1 MPLLSNKDYRNL
13 MNQTGAMDFSP
24 SPTFG
29 ETLGAAFRFTRDEGL
44 STSSLMNNEGYAIRR
59 EQMKKL
65 REEGFDVSKYIDD
78 TGAVNYDNLSSATG
92 LVKSDLQIF
101 TERNELLEKRRNE
114 SEDVMARGSGFAQFL
129 GMTSGYMT
137 DQVNVATLPFGGVGT
152 AVKGMSVLSRALIG
166 ARNASAVAIASEAA
180 IQPLVYKHKHD
191 IGSPYEVSDAIQAI
205 AFTAIGAGVLGG
217 AAGGISGYLAK
228 TAESTAPVFAPVF
241 PQAPLAYKS
250 PMIAGRPAGA
260 QTFENIGKFKEE
272 LIKEAKAK
280 LIGPAGQKLTRGEEK
295 KLRGELRSLEFDL
308 AKAKKPPTKVEAQ
321 KGESA
326 RVTKQKVQ
334 RGKIKGDAARAKTLE
349 ANIART
355 QKLLDDSQAAREYAK
370 SLTRLDQGIL
380 PPELQQQLDD
390 YINIPSTPETQAVF
404 VLAKMAESMRLR
416 KGFRASELALE
427 SYAKYSNKLINS
439 LDEAKDVAVKAI
451 DDEIAKTDVT
461 NTAKIDDLNSVR
473 NRLTDQD
480 AIDRDGLDS
489 IFEDLFQKNIDRDV
503 AMLRADEAFRVQ
515 MDAPTLSYNDY
526 IGPAKPKAAKAST
539 TPMQRQ
545 DLSDKGLDEAYDS
558 DMALFNQLETKMA
571 IVDGELVDAAP
582 IMKELDDELEGLNS
596 IMRCSIG

>member
-29 ETLGAAFRFTRDEGL
+29 ETMGAAFRFTRDEGL
-44 STSSLMNNEGYAIRR
+44 STSSFMNNEGYAIRR
-59 EQMKKL
+59 EQMNKL
-65 REEGFDVSKYIDD
+65 KEEGFDVSKYIDD

-129 GMTSGYMT
+129 GMTGGYMT
-137 DQVNVATLPFGGVGT
+137 DPVNVASLPFGGVGT

-272 LIKEAKAK
+272 LITEAKAK

-295 KLRGELRSLEFDL
+295 KLRGELRNLEFDL
-308 AKAKKPPTKVEAQ
+308 AKAKKPPTKIKARKDEP
-321 KGESA
+321 A
-326 RVTKQKVQ
+326 RVAKQKVLQ
-334 RGKIKGDAARAKTLE
+334 GEVKRLE
-349 ANIART
+349 ENIART
-355 QKLLDDSQAAREYAK
+355 QKLLDDSQATREYNKAIIRLEEGK
-370 SLTRLDQGIL
+370 LT
-380 PPELQQQLDD
+380 PELQQQLDD

-427 SYAKYSNKLINS
+427 SYSKYSAKLINS

-461 NTAKIDDLNSVR
+461 NTAKIDDLNNVR
-473 NRLTDQD
+473 NRLTDQS

-526 IGPAKPKAAKAST
+526 IGPARPKAAKAST

-582 IMKELDDELEGLNS
+582 IMKELNDELEGLDS
-596 IMRCSIG
+596 VMRCAIG

>member
-29 ETLGAAFRFTRDEGL
+29 ETVGAAFSFTRDEGL
-44 STSSLMNNEGYAIRR
+44 STSSFMNNEGYAIRR
-59 EQMKKL
+59 EQMNKL
-65 REEGFDVSKYIDD
+65 KEEGFDVSKYIDD

-137 DQVNVATLPFGGVGT
+137 DPVNVASLPFGGVGT

-272 LIKEAKAK
+272 LITEAKAK

-295 KLRGELRSLEFDL
+295 KLRGELSNLEFDL
-308 AKAKKPPTKVEAQ
+308 AKAKKPPTKIKARKDEP
-321 KGESA
+321 A
-326 RVTKQKVQ
+326 RVAKQKVLQ
-334 RGKIKGDAARAKTLE
+334 GEVKRLE
-349 ANIART
+349 ENIART
-355 QKLLDDSQAAREYAK
+355 QKLLDDSQATREYNKAIIRLEEGK
-370 SLTRLDQGIL
+370 LT
-380 PPELQQQLDD
+380 PELQQQLDD

-427 SYAKYSNKLINS
+427 SYSKYSAKLINS

-461 NTAKIDDLNSVR
+461 NTAKIDDLNNVR
-473 NRLTDQD
+473 NRLTDQS

-526 IGPAKPKAAKAST
+526 IGPARPKAAKAST

-582 IMKELDDELEGLNS
+582 IMKELNDELEGLDS
-596 IMRCSIG
+596 VMRCAIG

>member
-1 MPLLSNKDYRNL
+1 
-13 MNQTGAMDFSP
+13 MNQTGVMDYSP
-24 SPTFG
+24 DPTFG
-29 ETLGAAFRFTRDEGL
+29 ETMGAAFRFTRDEGL

-137 DQVNVATLPFGGVGT
+137 DPVNVASLPFGGVGT

-180 IQPLVYKHKHD
+180 IQPFVYKHKHD

-241 PQAPLAYKS
+241 PRAPLAYKS

-260 QTFENIGKFKEE
+260 QTFENITKFKEE
-272 LIKEAKAK
+272 LIAEAKAK

-308 AKAKKPPTKVEAQ
+308 AKAKKPPTKIKALKDEP
-321 KGESA
+321 A
-326 RVTKQKVQ
+326 RVAKQKVQ
-334 RGKIKGDAARAKTLE
+334 RAEVKRLE
-349 ANIART
+349 ENIART
-355 QKLLDDSQAAREYAK
+355 KKLLDDSQAAREYAK

-380 PPELQQQLDD
+380 PPELQKQLDD
-390 YINIPSTPETQAVF
+390 YINTPSTPETQSVF
-404 VLAKMAESMRLR
+404 LLSRMAENMRLQ
-416 KGFRASELALE
+416 KGFRATELSLQ
-427 SYAKYSNKLINS
+427 SYARYQTKIINS
-439 LDEAKDVAVKAI
+439 LNEAKKKAI
-451 DDEIAKTDVT
+451 DDLSAEAKKANASGDTKKVDDIMAVMNRIT
-461 NTAKIDDLNSVR
+461 NTANDAEIKKVFDDL
-473 NRLTDQD
+473 
-480 AIDRDGLDS
+480 AK
-489 IFEDLFQKNIDRDV
+489 ENIELDV
-503 AMLRADEAFRVQ
+503 AMLRANEEFRVQ

-526 IGPAKPKAAKAST
+526 IGPARPKAAKAST
-539 TPMQRQ
+539 TPMQKQ
-545 DLSDKGLDEAYDS
+545 DLDDKGLDEAYDS

-571 IVDGELVDAAP
+571 IVDGEIVDAAP
-582 IMKELDDELEGLNS
+582 IMKELNDELEGLDS
-596 IMRCSIG
+596 VMRCAIG

>member
-13 MNQTGAMDFSP
+13 MSQTGPMDFSP

-29 ETLGAAFRFTRDEGL
+29 ETMGAAFRFTRDEGL
-44 STSSLMNNEGYAIRR
+44 STSSFMNNEGYAIRR

-65 REEGFDVSKYIDD
+65 KEEGFDVSKYIDD

-92 LVKSDLQIF
+92 LVKSDLEIF

-129 GMTSGYMT
+129 GMTGGYMT
-137 DQVNVATLPFGGVGT
+137 DPVNVASLPFGGVGT

-272 LIKEAKAK
+272 LVSEAKAK

-308 AKAKKPPTKVEAQ
+308 AKAKKPPTKIKALKDEP
-321 KGESA
+321 A
-326 RVTKQKVQ
+326 RVAKQKVQ
-334 RGKIKGDAARAKTLE
+334 RAEVKRLE
-349 ANIART
+349 DNIART
-355 QKLLDDSQAAREYAK
+355 QKLLDDSQATREYNKAIIRLEEGK
-370 SLTRLDQGIL
+370 LT
-380 PPELQQQLDD
+380 PELQQQLDD

-427 SYAKYSNKLINS
+427 SYSKYSNKLINS

-461 NTAKIDDLNSVR
+461 NTAKIDDLNNVR
-473 NRLTDQD
+473 NRLTDQ
-480 AIDRDGLDS
+480 AVIDRDGLDS
-489 IFEDLFQKNIDRDV
+489 IFEDLFQKNIDLDV

-526 IGPAKPKAAKAST
+526 IGPARPKAAKAST

-558 DMALFNQLETKMA
+558 DMALFNQLENKLA

-582 IMKELDDELEGLNS
+582 IMKELNDELEGLDS
-596 IMRCSIG
+596 VMRCAIG

>member
-1 MPLLSNKDYRNL
+1 MPLLSNKDYY
-13 MNQTGAMDFSP
+13 NQMSGMAANTYEP
-24 SPTFG
+24 NPTFG
-29 ETLGAAFRFTRDEGL
+29 ETMGAAFSFTRDEGL
-44 STSSLMNNEGYAIRR
+44 STSSFMNNEGYAIRR
-59 EQMKKL
+59 EQMNKL
-65 REEGFDVSKYIDD
+65 KEEGFDVSKYIDD

-129 GMTSGYMT
+129 GMTGGYMT
-137 DQVNVATLPFGGVGT
+137 DPVNVASLPFGGVGT

-272 LIKEAKAK
+272 LITEAKAK

-295 KLRGELRSLEFDL
+295 KLRGELSNLEFDL
-308 AKAKKPPTKVEAQ
+308 AKAKKPPTKIKARKDEP
-321 KGESA
+321 A
-326 RVTKQKVQ
+326 RVAKQKVLQ
-334 RGKIKGDAARAKTLE
+334 GEVKRLE
-349 ANIART
+349 ENIART
-355 QKLLDDSQAAREYAK
+355 QKLLDDSQATREYNKAIIRLEEGK
-370 SLTRLDQGIL
+370 LT
-380 PPELQQQLDD
+380 PELQQQLDD

-427 SYAKYSNKLINS
+427 SYSKYSAKLINS

-461 NTAKIDDLNSVR
+461 NTAKIDDLNNVR
-473 NRLTDQD
+473 NRLTDQS

-526 IGPAKPKAAKAST
+526 IGPARPKAAKAST

-582 IMKELDDELEGLNS
+582 IMKELNDELEGLDS
-596 IMRCSIG
+596 VMRCAIG

>member
-13 MNQTGAMDFSP
+13 MSQTGPMDFSP

-29 ETLGAAFRFTRDEGL
+29 ETMGAAFRFTRDEGL
-44 STSSLMNNEGYAIRR
+44 STSSFMNNEGYAIRR

-65 REEGFDVSKYIDD
+65 KEEGFDVSKYIDD

-92 LVKSDLQIF
+92 LVKSDLEIF

-129 GMTSGYMT
+129 GMTGGYMT
-137 DQVNVATLPFGGVGT
+137 DQVNVASLPFGGVGT

-228 TAESTAPVFAPVF
+228 TAESTALVFAPVF
-241 PQAPLAYKS
+241 PRAPLAYKS

-272 LIKEAKAK
+272 LIAEAKAK

-295 KLRGELRSLEFDL
+295 KLRGELRNLEFDL
-308 AKAKKPPTKVEAQ
+308 AKAKKPPTKIKARKDEP
-321 KGESA
+321 A
-326 RVTKQKVQ
+326 RVAKQKVLQ
-334 RGKIKGDAARAKTLE
+334 AEVKRLE
-349 ANIART
+349 DNIART
-355 QKLLDDSQAAREYAK
+355 QKLLDDSQAAREYNKAIIRLEEGK
-370 SLTRLDQGIL
+370 LT
-380 PPELQQQLDD
+380 PELQQQLDD

-427 SYAKYSNKLINS
+427 SYSKYSNKLINS

-461 NTAKIDDLNSVR
+461 NTAKIDDLNNVR
-473 NRLTDQD
+473 NRLTDQ
-480 AIDRDGLDS
+480 AVIDRDGLDS
-489 IFEDLFQKNIDRDV
+489 IFEDLFQKNIDLDV

-526 IGPAKPKAAKAST
+526 IGPARPKAAKAST

-558 DMALFNQLETKMA
+558 DMALFNQLENKLA

-582 IMKELDDELEGLNS
+582 IMKELNDELEGLDS
-596 IMRCSIG
+596 VMRCAIG

>member
-1 MPLLSNKDYRNL
+1 MPLLSNKDYY
-13 MNQTGAMDFSP
+13 NQMSEMSANTYEPD
-24 SPTFG
+24 PTFG
-29 ETLGAAFRFTRDEGL
+29 ETMGAAFRFTRDEGL
-44 STSSLMNNEGYAIRR
+44 STSSFMNNEGYAIRR
-59 EQMKKL
+59 EQMRQLKD
-65 REEGFDVSKYIDD
+65 EGFDVSKYIDD

-114 SEDVMARGSGFAQFL
+114 SEDVMARGNGFAQFL

-137 DQVNVATLPFGGVGT
+137 DTVNVASLPFGGVGT

-260 QTFENIGKFKEE
+260 QTFENISKFKSE
-272 LIKEAKAK
+272 LIAEAKAK

-295 KLRGELRSLEFDL
+295 KLRGELRNLEFDL
-308 AKAKKPPTKVEAQ
+308 AKAKKPPTKIKARKDEP
-321 KGESA
+321 A
-326 RVTKQKVQ
+326 RVAKQKVLQ
-334 RGKIKGDAARAKTLE
+334 AEVKRLE

-355 QKLLDDSQAAREYAK
+355 QKLLDDSQATREYNK
-370 SLTRLDQGIL
+370 SIIRLEEGKLT
-380 PPELQQQLDD
+380 PELQQRLDD
-390 YINIPSTPETQAVF
+390 YINTPSTPETQAVF
-404 VLAKMAESMRLR
+404 LLSRMAENMRLQ
-416 KGFRASELALE
+416 KGFRATELALQ
-427 SYAKYSNKLINS
+427 SYSKYSAKLIDT
-439 LDEAKDVAVKAI
+439 LDETRDSAIKAL
-451 DDEIAKTDVT
+451 DDEIAKTDPS
-461 NTAKIDDLNSVR
+461 NTVKLDDLAAVR
-473 NRLTDQD
+473 SLLADEDLVRGDLT
-480 AIDRDGLDS
+480 IDS
-489 IFEDLFQKNIDRDV
+489 IFQQLARENIELDV
-503 AMLRADEAFRVQ
+503 TMLKANEEFRVQ
-515 MDAPTLSYNDY
+515 MDAPTLRYDDY
-526 IGPAKPKAAKAST
+526 VGPQRPKDAKAST

-545 DLSDKGLDEAYDS
+545 ELDDNGLGDVYDT
-558 DMALFNQLETKMA
+558 DIALYNQLEVKQTLDVNGK
-571 IVDGELVDAAP
+571 IVDAEP
-582 IMKELDDELEGLNS
+582 IMKELENELEGLNS

>member
-29 ETLGAAFRFTRDEGL
+29 ETMGAAFRFTRDEGL
-44 STSSLMNNEGYAIRR
+44 STSSFMNNEGYAIRR

-65 REEGFDVSKYIDD
+65 KEEGFDVSKYIDD

-92 LVKSDLQIF
+92 LVKSNLEIF

-129 GMTSGYMT
+129 GMTGGYMT
-137 DQVNVATLPFGGVGT
+137 DPVNVASLPFGGVGT

-260 QTFENIGKFKEE
+260 QTFENITKFKEE
-272 LIKEAKAK
+272 LVSEAKAK

-308 AKAKKPPTKVEAQ
+308 AKAKKPPTKIKALKDEP
-321 KGESA
+321 A
-326 RVTKQKVQ
+326 RVAKQKVQ
-334 RGKIKGDAARAKTLE
+334 RAEVKRLE
-349 ANIART
+349 DNIART
-355 QKLLDDSQAAREYAK
+355 QKLLDDSQATREYNKAIIRLEEGK
-370 SLTRLDQGIL
+370 LT
-380 PPELQQQLDD
+380 PELQQQLDD

-427 SYAKYSNKLINS
+427 SYSKYSNKLINS

-461 NTAKIDDLNSVR
+461 NTAKIDDLNNVR
-473 NRLTDQD
+473 NRLTDQ
-480 AIDRDGLDS
+480 AVIDRDGLDS
-489 IFEDLFQKNIDRDV
+489 IFEDLFQKNIDLDV

-526 IGPAKPKAAKAST
+526 IGPARPKAAKAST

-545 DLSDKGLDEAYDS
+545 DLNDKGLDEAYDS
-558 DMALFNQLETKMA
+558 DMALFNQLENKLA

-582 IMKELDDELEGLNS
+582 IMKELNDELEGLDS
-596 IMRCSIG
+596 VMRCAIG

>member
-13 MNQTGAMDFSP
+13 MSQAGPMDFSP

-29 ETLGAAFRFTRDEGL
+29 ETMGAAFRFTRDEGL
-44 STSSLMNNEGYAIRR
+44 STSSFMNNEGYAIRR

-65 REEGFDVSKYIDD
+65 KEEGFDVSKYIDD

-92 LVKSDLQIF
+92 LVKSDLEIF

-129 GMTSGYMT
+129 GMTGGYMT
-137 DQVNVATLPFGGVGT
+137 DPVNVASLPFGGVGT

-260 QTFENIGKFKEE
+260 QTFENITKFKEE
-272 LIKEAKAK
+272 LVSEAKAK

-308 AKAKKPPTKVEAQ
+308 AKAKKPPTKIKALKDEP
-321 KGESA
+321 A
-326 RVTKQKVQ
+326 RVAKQKVQ
-334 RGKIKGDAARAKTLE
+334 RAEVKRLE
-349 ANIART
+349 DNIART
-355 QKLLDDSQAAREYAK
+355 QKLLDDSQATREYNKAIIRLEEGK
-370 SLTRLDQGIL
+370 LT
-380 PPELQQQLDD
+380 PELQQQLDD

-427 SYAKYSNKLINS
+427 SYSKYSNKLINS

-461 NTAKIDDLNSVR
+461 NTAKIDDLNNVR
-473 NRLTDQD
+473 NRLTDQ
-480 AIDRDGLDS
+480 AVIDRDGLDS
-489 IFEDLFQKNIDRDV
+489 IFEDLFQKNIDLDV

-526 IGPAKPKAAKAST
+526 IGPARPKAAKAST

-558 DMALFNQLETKMA
+558 DMALFNQLENKLA

-582 IMKELDDELEGLNS
+582 IMKELNDELEGLDS
-596 IMRCSIG
+596 VMRCAIG

>member
-1 MPLLSNKDYRNL
+1 
-13 MNQTGAMDFSP
+13 MNQTGVMDYSP
-24 SPTFG
+24 DPTFG
-29 ETLGAAFRFTRDEGL
+29 ETMGAAFRFTRDEGL

-137 DQVNVATLPFGGVGT
+137 DPVNVASLPFGGVGT

-180 IQPLVYKHKHD
+180 IQPFVYKHKHD

-241 PQAPLAYKS
+241 PKAPLAYKS

-260 QTFENIGKFKEE
+260 QTFENITKFKEE
-272 LIKEAKAK
+272 LIAEAKAK

-308 AKAKKPPTKVEAQ
+308 AKAKKPPTKIKALKDEP
-321 KGESA
+321 A
-326 RVTKQKVQ
+326 RVAKQKVQ
-334 RGKIKGDAARAKTLE
+334 RAEVKRLE
-349 ANIART
+349 ENIART
-355 QKLLDDSQAAREYAK
+355 KKLLDDSQAAREYAK

-380 PPELQQQLDD
+380 PPELQKQLDD
-390 YINIPSTPETQAVF
+390 YINTPSTPETQSVF
-404 VLAKMAESMRLR
+404 LLSRMAENMRLQ
-416 KGFRASELALE
+416 KGFRATELSLQ
-427 SYAKYSNKLINS
+427 SYARYQTKIINS
-439 LDEAKDVAVKAI
+439 LNEAKKKAI
-451 DDEIAKTDVT
+451 DDLSAEAKKANASGDTKKVDDIMAVMNRIT
-461 NTAKIDDLNSVR
+461 NTANDAEIKKVFDDL
-473 NRLTDQD
+473 
-480 AIDRDGLDS
+480 AK
-489 IFEDLFQKNIDRDV
+489 ENIELDV
-503 AMLRADEAFRVQ
+503 AMLRANEEFRVQ

-526 IGPAKPKAAKAST
+526 IGPARPKAAKAST
-539 TPMQRQ
+539 TPMQKQ
-545 DLSDKGLDEAYDS
+545 DLDDKGLDEAYDS

-571 IVDGELVDAAP
+571 IVDGEIVDAAP
-582 IMKELDDELEGLNS
+582 IMKELNDELEGLDS
-596 IMRCSIG
+596 VMRCAIG

>member
-1 MPLLSNKDYRNL
+1 

-129 GMTSGYMT
+129 GMTGGYMT
-137 DQVNVATLPFGGVGT
+137 DQVNVASLPFGGVGT

-308 AKAKKPPTKVEAQ
+308 AKAKKPPTKIKALKDEP
-321 KGESA
+321 A
-326 RVTKQKVQ
+326 RVAKQKVQ
-334 RGKIKGDAARAKTLE
+334 RAEVKRLE
-349 ANIART
+349 ENIART
-355 QKLLDDSQAAREYAK
+355 KKLLDDSQATREYNKAIIRLEEGK
-370 SLTRLDQGIL
+370 LT
-380 PPELQQQLDD
+380 PELQQQLDD

-461 NTAKIDDLNSVR
+461 NTAKIDDLNNVR
-473 NRLTDQD
+473 NRLTDQA

-489 IFEDLFQKNIDRDV
+489 IFEDLFQKNIDLDV

-526 IGPAKPKAAKAST
+526 IGPARPKAAKAST

>member
-24 SPTFG
+24 SSTFG
-29 ETLGAAFRFTRDEGL
+29 ETMGAAFRFTRDEGL
-44 STSSLMNNEGYAIRR
+44 STSSFMNNEGYAIRR

-65 REEGFDVSKYIDD
+65 KEEGFDVSKYIDD

-92 LVKSDLQIF
+92 LVKSNLEIF

-129 GMTSGYMT
+129 GMTGGYMT
-137 DQVNVATLPFGGVGT
+137 DPVNVASLPFGGVGT

-260 QTFENIGKFKEE
+260 QTFENITKFKEE
-272 LIKEAKAK
+272 LVSEAKAK

-308 AKAKKPPTKVEAQ
+308 AKAKKPPTKIKALKDEP
-321 KGESA
+321 A
-326 RVTKQKVQ
+326 RVAKQKVQ
-334 RGKIKGDAARAKTLE
+334 RAEVKRLE
-349 ANIART
+349 DNIART
-355 QKLLDDSQAAREYAK
+355 QKLLDDSQATREYNKAIIRLEEGK
-370 SLTRLDQGIL
+370 LT
-380 PPELQQQLDD
+380 PELQQQLDD

-427 SYAKYSNKLINS
+427 SYSKYSNKLINS

-461 NTAKIDDLNSVR
+461 NTAKIDDLNNVR
-473 NRLTDQD
+473 NRLTDQ
-480 AIDRDGLDS
+480 AVIDRDGLDS
-489 IFEDLFQKNIDRDV
+489 IFEDLFQKNIDLDV

-526 IGPAKPKAAKAST
+526 IGPARPKAAKAST

-558 DMALFNQLETKMA
+558 DMALFNQLENKLA

-582 IMKELDDELEGLNS
+582 IMKELNDELEGLDS
-596 IMRCSIG
+596 VMRCAIG

>member
-29 ETLGAAFRFTRDEGL
+29 ETMGAAFSFTRDEGL
-44 STSSLMNNEGYAIRR
+44 STSSFMNNEGYAIRR
-59 EQMKKL
+59 EQMNKL
-65 REEGFDVSKYIDD
+65 KEEGFDVSKYIDD

-129 GMTSGYMT
+129 GMTGGYMT
-137 DQVNVATLPFGGVGT
+137 DPVNVASLPFGGVGT

-272 LIKEAKAK
+272 LITEAKAK

-295 KLRGELRSLEFDL
+295 KLRGELSNLEFDL
-308 AKAKKPPTKVEAQ
+308 AKAKKPPTKIKARKDEP
-321 KGESA
+321 A
-326 RVTKQKVQ
+326 RVAKQKVLQ
-334 RGKIKGDAARAKTLE
+334 GEVKRLE
-349 ANIART
+349 ENIART
-355 QKLLDDSQAAREYAK
+355 QKLLDDSQATREYNKAIIRLEEGK
-370 SLTRLDQGIL
+370 LT
-380 PPELQQQLDD
+380 PELQQQLDD

-427 SYAKYSNKLINS
+427 SYSKYSAKLINS

-461 NTAKIDDLNSVR
+461 NTAKIDDLNNVR
-473 NRLTDQD
+473 NRLTDQS

-526 IGPAKPKAAKAST
+526 IGPARPKAAKAST

-582 IMKELDDELEGLNS
+582 IMKELNDELEGLDS
-596 IMRCSIG
+596 VMRCAIG

>member
-137 DQVNVATLPFGGVGT
+137 DPVNVASLPFGGVGT

-260 QTFENIGKFKEE
+260 QTFENITKFKEE
-272 LIKEAKAK
+272 LIAEAKAK

-308 AKAKKPPTKVEAQ
+308 AKAKKPPTKIKARKDEP
-321 KGESA
+321 A
-326 RVTKQKVQ
+326 RVAKQKVQ
-334 RGKIKGDAARAKTLE
+334 REEVKRLE
-349 ANIART
+349 ENIART
-355 QKLLDDSQAAREYAK
+355 QKLLDDSQATREYNKAIIRLEEGK
-370 SLTRLDQGIL
+370 LT
-380 PPELQQQLDD
+380 PELQQQLDD

-451 DDEIAKTDVT
+451 DDEIAKTDAT
-461 NTAKIDDLNSVR
+461 NTAKIADLNDVR
-473 NRLTDQD
+473 NRLTDQ
-480 AIDRDGLDS
+480 AVIDRDGLDS

-526 IGPAKPKAAKAST
+526 IGPARPKAAKAST
-539 TPMQRQ
+539 TPMQKQ
-545 DLSDKGLDEAYDS
+545 DLDDKGLDEAYDS

-571 IVDGELVDAAP
+571 IVDGEIVDAAP
-582 IMKELDDELEGLNS
+582 IMKELNDELEGLDS
-596 IMRCSIG
+596 VMRCAIG

>member
-1 MPLLSNKDYRNL
+1 MPLLSNKDYY
-13 MNQTGAMDFSP
+13 NQMSGMAANTYEP
-24 SPTFG
+24 NPTFG
-29 ETLGAAFRFTRDEGL
+29 ETMGAAFSFTRDEGL
-44 STSSLMNNEGYAIRR
+44 STSSFMNNEGYAIRR
-59 EQMKKL
+59 EQMNKL
-65 REEGFDVSKYIDD
+65 KEEGFDVSKYIDD

-137 DQVNVATLPFGGVGT
+137 DPVNVASLPFGGVGT

-272 LIKEAKAK
+272 LITEAKAK

-295 KLRGELRSLEFDL
+295 KLRGELSNLEFDL
-308 AKAKKPPTKVEAQ
+308 AKAKKPPTKIKARKDEP
-321 KGESA
+321 A
-326 RVTKQKVQ
+326 RVAKQKVLQ
-334 RGKIKGDAARAKTLE
+334 GEVKRLE
-349 ANIART
+349 ENIART
-355 QKLLDDSQAAREYAK
+355 QKLLDDSQATREYNKAIIRLEEGK
-370 SLTRLDQGIL
+370 LT
-380 PPELQQQLDD
+380 PELQQQLDD

-427 SYAKYSNKLINS
+427 SYSKYSAKLINS

-461 NTAKIDDLNSVR
+461 NTAKIDDLNNVR
-473 NRLTDQD
+473 NRLTDQS

-526 IGPAKPKAAKAST
+526 IGPARPKAAKAST

-582 IMKELDDELEGLNS
+582 IMKELNDELEGLDS
-596 IMRCSIG
+596 VMRCAIG

>member
-13 MNQTGAMDFSP
+13 MNQTGVMDYSP
-24 SPTFG
+24 DPTFG
-29 ETLGAAFRFTRDEGL
+29 ETMGAAFRFTRDEGL

-137 DQVNVATLPFGGVGT
+137 DPVNVASLPFGGVGT

-180 IQPLVYKHKHD
+180 IQPFVYKHKHD

-241 PQAPLAYKS
+241 PRAPLAYKS

-260 QTFENIGKFKEE
+260 QTFENITKFKEE
-272 LIKEAKAK
+272 LIAEAKAK

-308 AKAKKPPTKVEAQ
+308 AKAKKPPTKIKALKDEP
-321 KGESA
+321 A
-326 RVTKQKVQ
+326 RVAKQKVQ
-334 RGKIKGDAARAKTLE
+334 RAEVKRLE
-349 ANIART
+349 ENIART
-355 QKLLDDSQAAREYAK
+355 KKLLDDSQAAREYAK

-380 PPELQQQLDD
+380 PPELQKQLDD
-390 YINIPSTPETQAVF
+390 YINTPSTPETQSVF
-404 VLAKMAESMRLR
+404 LLSRMAENMRLQ
-416 KGFRASELALE
+416 KGFRATELSLQ
-427 SYAKYSNKLINS
+427 SYARYQTKIINS
-439 LDEAKDVAVKAI
+439 LNEAKKKAI
-451 DDEIAKTDVT
+451 DDLSAEAKKANASGDTKKVDDIMAVMNRIT
-461 NTAKIDDLNSVR
+461 NTANDAEIKKVFDDL
-473 NRLTDQD
+473 
-480 AIDRDGLDS
+480 AK
-489 IFEDLFQKNIDRDV
+489 ENIELDV
-503 AMLRADEAFRVQ
+503 AMLRANEEFRVQ

-526 IGPAKPKAAKAST
+526 IGPARPKAAKAST
-539 TPMQRQ
+539 TPMQKQ
-545 DLSDKGLDEAYDS
+545 DLDDKGLDEAYDS

-571 IVDGELVDAAP
+571 IVDGEIVDAAP
-582 IMKELDDELEGLNS
+582 IMKELNDELEGLDS
-596 IMRCSIG
+596 VMRCAIG

>member
-1 MPLLSNKDYRNL
+1 MPLLSNKDYY
-13 MNQTGAMDFSP
+13 NQMSGMAANTYEP
-24 SPTFG
+24 NPTFG
-29 ETLGAAFRFTRDEGL
+29 ETMGAAFSFTRDEGL
-44 STSSLMNNEGYAIRR
+44 STSSFMNNEGYAIRR
-59 EQMKKL
+59 EQMNKL
-65 REEGFDVSKYIDD
+65 KEEGFDVSKYIDD
-78 TGAVNYDNLSSATG
+78 TGAVNYDNLSAATG

-137 DQVNVATLPFGGVGT
+137 DPVNVASLPFGGVGT

-272 LIKEAKAK
+272 LITEAKAK

-295 KLRGELRSLEFDL
+295 KLRGELSNLEFDL
-308 AKAKKPPTKVEAQ
+308 AKAKKPPTKIKARKDEP
-321 KGESA
+321 A
-326 RVTKQKVQ
+326 RVAKQKVLQ
-334 RGKIKGDAARAKTLE
+334 GEVKRLE
-349 ANIART
+349 ENIART
-355 QKLLDDSQAAREYAK
+355 QKLLDDSQATREYNKAIIRLEEGK
-370 SLTRLDQGIL
+370 LT
-380 PPELQQQLDD
+380 PELQQQLDD

-427 SYAKYSNKLINS
+427 SYSKYSAKLINS

-461 NTAKIDDLNSVR
+461 NTAKIDDLNNVR
-473 NRLTDQD
+473 NRLTDQS

-526 IGPAKPKAAKAST
+526 IGPARPKAAKAST

-582 IMKELDDELEGLNS
+582 IMKELNDELEGLDS
-596 IMRCSIG
+596 VMRCAIG

>member
-1 MPLLSNKDYRNL
+1 
-13 MNQTGAMDFSP
+13 
-24 SPTFG
+24 
-29 ETLGAAFRFTRDEGL
+29 
-44 STSSLMNNEGYAIRR
+44 MNNEGYAIRR

-137 DQVNVATLPFGGVGT
+137 DPVNVASLPFGGVGT

-260 QTFENIGKFKEE
+260 QTFENITKFKEE
-272 LIKEAKAK
+272 LIAEAKAK

-308 AKAKKPPTKVEAQ
+308 AKAKKPPTKIKARKDEP
-321 KGESA
+321 A
-326 RVTKQKVQ
+326 RVAKQKVQ
-334 RGKIKGDAARAKTLE
+334 REEVKRLE
-349 ANIART
+349 ENIART
-355 QKLLDDSQAAREYAK
+355 KKLLDDSQATREYNKAIIRLEEGK
-370 SLTRLDQGIL
+370 LT
-380 PPELQQQLDD
+380 PELQQQLDD

-451 DDEIAKTDVT
+451 DDEIAKTDAT
-461 NTAKIDDLNSVR
+461 NTAKIDDLNDVR
-473 NRLTDQD
+473 SRLTDQ
-480 AIDRDGLDS
+480 AVIDRDGLDS

-526 IGPAKPKAAKAST
+526 IGPARPKAAKAST
-539 TPMQRQ
+539 TPMQKQ
-545 DLSDKGLDEAYDS
+545 DLDDKGLDEAYDS

-571 IVDGELVDAAP
+571 IVDGEIVDAAP
-582 IMKELDDELEGLNS
+582 IMKELNDELEGLDS
-596 IMRCSIG
+596 VMRCAIG

>member
-1 MPLLSNKDYRNL
+1 M
-13 MNQTGAMDFSP
+13 
-24 SPTFG
+24 
-29 ETLGAAFRFTRDEGL
+29 GAAFRFTRDEGL
-44 STSSLMNNEGYAIRR
+44 STSSFMNNEGYAIRR

-65 REEGFDVSKYIDD
+65 KEEGFDVSKYIDD

-92 LVKSDLQIF
+92 LVKSNLEIF

-129 GMTSGYMT
+129 GMTGGYMT
-137 DQVNVATLPFGGVGT
+137 DQVNVASLPFGGVGT

-260 QTFENIGKFKEE
+260 QTFENITKFKEE
-272 LIKEAKAK
+272 LISEAKAK

-308 AKAKKPPTKVEAQ
+308 AKAKKPPTKIKALKDEP
-321 KGESA
+321 A
-326 RVTKQKVQ
+326 RVAKQKVQ
-334 RGKIKGDAARAKTLE
+334 RAEVKRLE
-349 ANIART
+349 DNIART
-355 QKLLDDSQAAREYAK
+355 QKLLDDSQATREYNKAIIRLEEGK
-370 SLTRLDQGIL
+370 LT
-380 PPELQQQLDD
+380 PELQQQLDD

-427 SYAKYSNKLINS
+427 SYSKYSNKLINS

-461 NTAKIDDLNSVR
+461 NTAKIDDLNNVR
-473 NRLTDQD
+473 NRLTDQ
-480 AIDRDGLDS
+480 AVIDRDGLDS
-489 IFEDLFQKNIDRDV
+489 IFEDLFQKNIDLDV

-526 IGPAKPKAAKAST
+526 IGPARPKAAKAST

-558 DMALFNQLETKMA
+558 DMALFNQLENKLA

-582 IMKELDDELEGLNS
+582 IMKELNDELEGLDS
-596 IMRCSIG
+596 VMRCAIG

>member
-1 MPLLSNKDYRNL
+1 MS
-13 MNQTGAMDFSP
+13 QTGPMDFSP

-29 ETLGAAFRFTRDEGL
+29 ETMGAAFRFTRDEGL
-44 STSSLMNNEGYAIRR
+44 STSSFMNNEGYAIRR

-65 REEGFDVSKYIDD
+65 KEEGFDVSKYIDD

-92 LVKSDLQIF
+92 LVKSDLEIF

-129 GMTSGYMT
+129 GMTGGYMT
-137 DQVNVATLPFGGVGT
+137 DPVNVASLPFGGVGT

-228 TAESTAPVFAPVF
+228 TAESIAPVFAPVF

-260 QTFENIGKFKEE
+260 QTFENITKFKEE
-272 LIKEAKAK
+272 LISEAKAK

-308 AKAKKPPTKVEAQ
+308 AKAKKPPTKVKARKDEP
-321 KGESA
+321 A
-326 RVTKQKVQ
+326 RVAKQKVLQ
-334 RGKIKGDAARAKTLE
+334 AEVKRLE
-349 ANIART
+349 DNIART
-355 QKLLDDSQAAREYAK
+355 QKLLDDSQATREYNKAIIRLEEGK
-370 SLTRLDQGIL
+370 LT
-380 PPELQQQLDD
+380 PELQQQLDD

-427 SYAKYSNKLINS
+427 SYSKYSSKLINS

-461 NTAKIDDLNSVR
+461 NTAKLDDLNNVR
-473 NRLTDQD
+473 NRLTDQ
-480 AIDRDGLDS
+480 AVIDRDGLDS
-489 IFEDLFQKNIDRDV
+489 IFEDLFQKNIDLDV

-526 IGPAKPKAAKAST
+526 IGPARPKAAKAST

-558 DMALFNQLETKMA
+558 DMALFNQLENKLA

-582 IMKELDDELEGLNS
+582 IMKELNDELEGLDS
-596 IMRCSIG
+596 VMRCAIG

>member
-24 SPTFG
+24 SSTFG
-29 ETLGAAFRFTRDEGL
+29 ETMGAAFRFTRDEGL
-44 STSSLMNNEGYAIRR
+44 STSSFMNNEGYAIRR

-65 REEGFDVSKYIDD
+65 KEEGFDVSKYIDD

-92 LVKSDLQIF
+92 LVKSNLEIF

-129 GMTSGYMT
+129 GMTGGYMT
-137 DQVNVATLPFGGVGT
+137 DPVNVASLPFGGVGT

-260 QTFENIGKFKEE
+260 QTFENITKFKEE
-272 LIKEAKAK
+272 LVSEAKAK

-308 AKAKKPPTKVEAQ
+308 AKAKKPPTKIKALKDEP
-321 KGESA
+321 A
-326 RVTKQKVQ
+326 RVAKQKVQ
-334 RGKIKGDAARAKTLE
+334 RAEVKRLE
-349 ANIART
+349 DNIART
-355 QKLLDDSQAAREYAK
+355 QKLLDDSQATREYNKAIIRLEEGK
-370 SLTRLDQGIL
+370 LT
-380 PPELQQQLDD
+380 PELQQQLDD

-427 SYAKYSNKLINS
+427 SYSKYSNKLINS

-461 NTAKIDDLNSVR
+461 NTAKIDDLNNVR
-473 NRLTDQD
+473 NRLTDQ
-480 AIDRDGLDS
+480 AVIDRDGLDS
-489 IFEDLFQKNIDRDV
+489 IFEDLFQKNIDLDV

-526 IGPAKPKAAKAST
+526 IGPARPKAAKAST

-545 DLSDKGLDEAYDS
+545 DLNDKGLDEAYDS
-558 DMALFNQLETKMA
+558 DMALFNQLENKLA

-582 IMKELDDELEGLNS
+582 IMKELNDELEGLDS
-596 IMRCSIG
+596 VMRCAIG

>member
-13 MNQTGAMDFSP
+13 MSQTGPMDFSP

-29 ETLGAAFRFTRDEGL
+29 ETMGAAFRFTRDEGL
-44 STSSLMNNEGYAIRR
+44 STSSFMNNEGYAIRR

-65 REEGFDVSKYIDD
+65 KEEGFDVSKYIDD

-92 LVKSDLQIF
+92 LVKSDLEIF

-129 GMTSGYMT
+129 GMTGGYMT
-137 DQVNVATLPFGGVGT
+137 DQVNVASLPFGGVGT

-260 QTFENIGKFKEE
+260 QTFENITKFKEE
-272 LIKEAKAK
+272 LVSEAKAK

-308 AKAKKPPTKVEAQ
+308 AKAKKPPTKIKALKDEP
-321 KGESA
+321 A
-326 RVTKQKVQ
+326 RVAKQKVQ
-334 RGKIKGDAARAKTLE
+334 RAEVKRLE
-349 ANIART
+349 DNIART
-355 QKLLDDSQAAREYAK
+355 QKLLDDSQATREYNKAIIRLEEGK
-370 SLTRLDQGIL
+370 LT
-380 PPELQQQLDD
+380 PELQQQLDD

-427 SYAKYSNKLINS
+427 SYSKYSNKLINS

-461 NTAKIDDLNSVR
+461 NTAKIDDLNNVR
-473 NRLTDQD
+473 NRLTDQ
-480 AIDRDGLDS
+480 ALIDRDGLDS
-489 IFEDLFQKNIDRDV
+489 IFEDLFQKNIDLDV

-526 IGPAKPKAAKAST
+526 IGPARPKAAKAST

-558 DMALFNQLETKMA
+558 DMALFNQLENKLA

-582 IMKELDDELEGLNS
+582 IMKELNDELEGLDS
-596 IMRCSIG
+596 VMRCAIG

>member
-137 DQVNVATLPFGGVGT
+137 DQVNVASLPFGGVGT

-308 AKAKKPPTKVEAQ
+308 AKANKPPTKIKALKDEP
-321 KGESA
+321 A
-326 RVTKQKVQ
+326 RVAKQKVQ
-334 RGKIKGDAARAKTLE
+334 RAEVKRLE
-349 ANIART
+349 ENIART
-355 QKLLDDSQAAREYAK
+355 KKLLDDSQATREYNKAIIRLEEGK
-370 SLTRLDQGIL
+370 LT
-380 PPELQQQLDD
+380 PELQQQLDD

-461 NTAKIDDLNSVR
+461 NTTKIDDLNSVR
-473 NRLTDQD
+473 NRLTDQA

-489 IFEDLFQKNIDRDV
+489 IFEDLFQKNIDLDV

-526 IGPAKPKAAKAST
+526 IGPARPKAAKAST

>member
-1 MPLLSNKDYRNL
+1 
-13 MNQTGAMDFSP
+13 MNQTGVMDYSP
-24 SPTFG
+24 DPTFG
-29 ETLGAAFRFTRDEGL
+29 ETMGAAFRFTRDEGL

-137 DQVNVATLPFGGVGT
+137 DPVNVASLPFGGVGT

-260 QTFENIGKFKEE
+260 QTFENITKFKEE
-272 LIKEAKAK
+272 LIAEAKAK

-308 AKAKKPPTKVEAQ
+308 AKAKKPPTKIKARKDEP
-321 KGESA
+321 A
-326 RVTKQKVQ
+326 RVAKQKVQ
-334 RGKIKGDAARAKTLE
+334 REEVKRLE
-349 ANIART
+349 ENIART
-355 QKLLDDSQAAREYAK
+355 KKLLDDSQATREYNKAIIRLEEGK
-370 SLTRLDQGIL
+370 LT
-380 PPELQQQLDD
+380 PELQQQLDD

-451 DDEIAKTDVT
+451 DDEIAKTDAT
-461 NTAKIDDLNSVR
+461 NTAKIDDLNDVR
-473 NRLTDQD
+473 SRLTDQ
-480 AIDRDGLDS
+480 AVIDRDGLDS

-526 IGPAKPKAAKAST
+526 IGPARPKAAKAST
-539 TPMQRQ
+539 TPMQKQ
-545 DLSDKGLDEAYDS
+545 DLDDKGLDEAYDS

-571 IVDGELVDAAP
+571 IVDGEIVDAAP
-582 IMKELDDELEGLNS
+582 IMKELNDELEGLDS
-596 IMRCSIG
+596 VMRCAIG

>member
-29 ETLGAAFRFTRDEGL
+29 ETMGAAFRFTRDEGL
-44 STSSLMNNEGYAIRR
+44 STSSFMNNEGYAIRR
-59 EQMKKL
+59 EQMNKL
-65 REEGFDVSKYIDD
+65 KEEGFDVSKYIDD

-129 GMTSGYMT
+129 GMTGGYMT
-137 DQVNVATLPFGGVGT
+137 DPVNVASLPFGGVGT

-272 LIKEAKAK
+272 LITEAKAK

-295 KLRGELRSLEFDL
+295 KLRGELSNLEFDL
-308 AKAKKPPTKVEAQ
+308 AKAKKPPTKIKARKDEP
-321 KGESA
+321 A
-326 RVTKQKVQ
+326 RVAKQKVLQ
-334 RGKIKGDAARAKTLE
+334 GEVKRLE
-349 ANIART
+349 ENIART
-355 QKLLDDSQAAREYAK
+355 QKLLDDSQATREYNKAIIRLEEGK
-370 SLTRLDQGIL
+370 LT
-380 PPELQQQLDD
+380 PELQQQLDD

-427 SYAKYSNKLINS
+427 SYSKYSAKLINS

-461 NTAKIDDLNSVR
+461 NTAKIDDLNNVR
-473 NRLTDQD
+473 NRLTDQS

-526 IGPAKPKAAKAST
+526 IGPARPKAAKAST

-582 IMKELDDELEGLNS
+582 IMKELNDELEGLDS
-596 IMRCSIG
+596 VMRCAIG

>member
-13 MNQTGAMDFSP
+13 MNQTGVMDYSP
-24 SPTFG
+24 DPTFG
-29 ETLGAAFRFTRDEGL
+29 ETMGAAFRFTRDEGL

-137 DQVNVATLPFGGVGT
+137 DPVNVASLPFGGVGT

-260 QTFENIGKFKEE
+260 QTFENITKFKEE
-272 LIKEAKAK
+272 LIAEAKAK

-308 AKAKKPPTKVEAQ
+308 AKAKKPPTKIKARKDEP
-321 KGESA
+321 A
-326 RVTKQKVQ
+326 RVAKQKVQ
-334 RGKIKGDAARAKTLE
+334 REEVKRLE
-349 ANIART
+349 ENIART
-355 QKLLDDSQAAREYAK
+355 KKLLDDSQATREYNKAIIRLEEGK
-370 SLTRLDQGIL
+370 LT
-380 PPELQQQLDD
+380 PELQQQLDD

-451 DDEIAKTDVT
+451 DDEIAKTDAT
-461 NTAKIDDLNSVR
+461 NTAKIDDLNDVR
-473 NRLTDQD
+473 SRLTDQ
-480 AIDRDGLDS
+480 AVIDRDGLDS

-526 IGPAKPKAAKAST
+526 IGPARPKAAKAST
-539 TPMQRQ
+539 TPMQKQ
-545 DLSDKGLDEAYDS
+545 DLDDKGLDEAYDS

-571 IVDGELVDAAP
+571 IVDGEIVDAAP
-582 IMKELDDELEGLNS
+582 IMKELNDELEGLDS
-596 IMRCSIG
+596 VMRCAIG

>member
-1 MPLLSNKDYRNL
+1 MPLLSNKDYRNV

-129 GMTSGYMT
+129 GMTGGYMT
-137 DQVNVATLPFGGVGT
+137 DQVNVASLPFGGVGT

-308 AKAKKPPTKVEAQ
+308 AKAKKPPTKIKALKDEP
-321 KGESA
+321 A
-326 RVTKQKVQ
+326 RVAKQKVQ
-334 RGKIKGDAARAKTLE
+334 RAEVKRLE
-349 ANIART
+349 ENIART
-355 QKLLDDSQAAREYAK
+355 KKLLDDSQATREYNKAIIRLEEGK
-370 SLTRLDQGIL
+370 LT
-380 PPELQQQLDD
+380 PELQQQLDD

-461 NTAKIDDLNSVR
+461 NTAKIDDLNNVR
-473 NRLTDQD
+473 NRLTDQA

-489 IFEDLFQKNIDRDV
+489 IFEDLFQKNIDLDV

-526 IGPAKPKAAKAST
+526 IGPARPKAAKAST

>member
-24 SPTFG
+24 SSTFG
-29 ETLGAAFRFTRDEGL
+29 ETMGAAFRFTRDEGL
-44 STSSLMNNEGYAIRR
+44 STSSFMNNEGYAIRR

-65 REEGFDVSKYIDD
+65 KEEGFDVSKYIDD

-92 LVKSDLQIF
+92 LVKSNLEIF

-129 GMTSGYMT
+129 GMTGGYMT
-137 DQVNVATLPFGGVGT
+137 DPVNVASLPFGGVGT

-260 QTFENIGKFKEE
+260 QTFENITKFKEE
-272 LIKEAKAK
+272 LVSEAKAK

-308 AKAKKPPTKVEAQ
+308 AKAKKPPTKIKALKDEP
-321 KGESA
+321 A
-326 RVTKQKVQ
+326 RVAKQKVQ
-334 RGKIKGDAARAKTLE
+334 RAEVKRLE
-349 ANIART
+349 DNIART
-355 QKLLDDSQAAREYAK
+355 QKLLDDSQATREYNKAIIRLEEGK
-370 SLTRLDQGIL
+370 LT
-380 PPELQQQLDD
+380 PELQQQLDD

-427 SYAKYSNKLINS
+427 SYSKYSNKLINS

-461 NTAKIDDLNSVR
+461 NTAKIDDLNNVR
-473 NRLTDQD
+473 NRLTDQ
-480 AIDRDGLDS
+480 ALIDRDGLDS
-489 IFEDLFQKNIDRDV
+489 IFEDLFQKNIDLDV

-526 IGPAKPKAAKAST
+526 IGPARPKAAKAST

-545 DLSDKGLDEAYDS
+545 DLNDKGLDEAYDS
-558 DMALFNQLETKMA
+558 DMALFNQLENKLA

-582 IMKELDDELEGLNS
+582 IMKELNDELEGLDS
-596 IMRCSIG
+596 VMRCAIG